1 MSLLNAIKSLVQNS
15 NEDARAKYRR
25 LLLTDDPKSAKEV
38 VELARELGRTPAE
51 IEGDRELIQR
61 AAALTPVAE
70 NIEELSDAST
80 AARKAAHAAQIEAGE
95 ILKAAQAEAAA
106 IVEPADRAARIAR
119 QAFERARDAGAELD
133 RIEAEIERRLTAGVA
148 FPAAVEPPYG
158 DGLSNTERAVRDSIR
173 RGSDDAR
180 QAQLEREAR
189 DLAAGRTQP
198 PPVSGGVNNWD
209 RRKVERAVELG
220 WTMPDWYRVRWE
232 AANNLPATVHGLVER
247 PR

>member
-61 AAALTPVAE
+61 AAALEPVAE
-70 NIEELSDAST
+70 NMEELREAWT
-80 AARKAAHAAQIEAGE
+80 AARKALHAAQARAGE
-95 ILKAAQAEAAA
+95 ILEAARAEAAS
-106 IVEPADRAARIAR
+106 IVEPAARADRAARS
-119 QAFERARDAGAELD
+119 AFERARDAGVELD
-133 RIEAEIERRLTAGVA
+133 KAEAEIERRLTAGVT
-148 FPAAVEPPYG
+148 FPAVVEPGPES
-158 DGLSNTERAVRDSIR
+158 GLSSAELAARDSVR

-189 DLAAGRTQP
+189 DLAAGRSKP
-198 PPVSGGVNNWD
+198 PPVSGAMNDWD
-209 RRKVERAVELG
+209 RRKIERATELG
-220 WTMPDWYRVRWE
+220 WTMPDWYRARWE
-232 AANNLPATVHGLVER
+232 AANKLPATVHGLVER